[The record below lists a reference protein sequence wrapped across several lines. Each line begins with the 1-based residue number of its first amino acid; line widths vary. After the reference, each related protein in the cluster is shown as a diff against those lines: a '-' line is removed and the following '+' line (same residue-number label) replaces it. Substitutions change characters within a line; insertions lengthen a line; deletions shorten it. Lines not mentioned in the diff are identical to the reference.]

1 MPQPGGRRVRR
12 LPARCVIVAFASSAI
27 TALLIV
33 ARRRSTT
40 RQCNPQLA
48 QVLASRW
55 SDLLRELLAYPEP
68 KTDPIFQAEPA
79 GIAVPLWIRTDVGLL
94 SFLSTTTVFGTPTD
108 VTLSE
113 LAIET
118 FPPAEPATAEALR
131 TLFDRVAAP
140 C

>member
-1 MPQPGGRRVRR
+1 
-12 LPARCVIVAFASSAI
+12 
-27 TALLIV
+27 
-33 ARRRSTT
+33 
-40 RQCNPQLA
+40 
-48 QVLASRW
+48 
-55 SDLLRELLAYPEP
+55 
-68 KTDPIFQAEPA
+68 
-79 GIAVPLWIRTDVGLL
+79 LL